1 MKHEYNPKNF
11 LRIASPDLL
20 HTYFEQRRLLG
31 SYNWEGCDADSLFA
45 ALSDVPADE
54 RQAVSV
60 DFQNVFT
67 LACKKG
73 IATLLD
79 AGKAKEVDLAGVEM
93 GRATIDKVLRVLI
106 DHPAVFQLACS
117 FAWADGLSRYWY
129 RRCDFPPPPAPL
141 GAASIAALQRALSEY
156 YSTNEGRGEFCQV
169 EVYERNGVDCLM
181 VYLADYPS
189 AIVCFE
195 NSNQLK
201 RSFQQRAF
209 DVVFKLDRESGALEL
224 YAEGTR
230 QLREDLAGILVRS
243 IHGETVVLGDGA
255 QVVFDLDRLKNPEFR
270 FKIDPSDGIKS
281 MNLRSM
287 RLGAAGT
294 DGGRITFTA
303 PPRSK
308 EYRLHRFIDRGL
320 NAANY
325 PLATLKVEHVT
336 IHAEMLKGNPRP
348 MTVTFNLTSNNS
360 CNLKD
365 TPDHNGIRECLKR
378 SEILRG

>member
-20 HTYFEQRRLLG
+20 QTYFEQRGLLA
-31 SYNWEGCDADSLFA
+31 SYNWESCDAESLFA
-45 ALSDVPADE
+45 LLSEIPPDV

-60 DFQNVFT
+60 DFQNVFV

-73 IATLLD
+73 IATLID
-79 AGKAKEVDLAGVEM
+79 AGRAQGVDLAAVEK
-93 GRATIDKVLRVLI
+93 GRASIDKVLRVLI

-117 FAWADGLSRYWY
+117 FVWADGLQRYWY
-129 RRCDFPPPPAPL
+129 RRRDFPPPLSGLKEP
-141 GAASIAALQRALSEY
+141 SIAALQSALSAY

-169 EVYERNGVDCLM
+169 EVHERNGVDYVM

-195 NSNQLK
+195 GSNQLK
-201 RSFQQRAF
+201 RSFQRRAF
-209 DVVFKLDRESGALEL
+209 DVVFKLDRVSGGLEL

-243 IHGETVVLGDGA
+243 IHGETAALDDDA
-255 QVVFDLDRLKNPEFR
+255 HAVFDLDRLKDPEFR

-281 MNLRSM
+281 MKLRSM
-287 RLGAAGT
+287 RLGAPGI

-303 PPRSK
+303 PPRSR

-320 NAANY
+320 NNTNY

-336 IHAEMLKGNPRP
+336 IHAQMLIGNPRP
-348 MTVTFNLTSNNS
+348 MTVTFNLSSSNS

-365 TPDHNGIRECLKR
+365 TPEHNGIRECLKR